1 MSRDR
6 KVNWI
11 KLSAALLVSIAVS
24 NHCFALLGGNAF
36 DYPDRLRKE
45 KMKLVP
51 EDKRGDRD
59 AEFKAFYPCYT
70 NGWYDGMYIPTNTF
84 QASGE
89 DILKNVH
96 VISEP
101 DGDETF
107 EFCGVVFGRPMS
119 EQKGKSKSSGWS
131 PNGRSNG
138 IFMRLSEPLGRLCSA
153 AYETGPNF
161 VLEELDFSLR
171 GESQEAFERILVE
184 TVAELELRYV
194 KGRLKGWAT
203 AGCAWPFSAL
213 FFSIDRPKCKVTFSL
228 TQALLEDHSKA
239 RGAKFKVRWEQ
250 KKTDEDKKSKDVLIQ

>member
-1 MSRDR
+1 M
-6 KVNWI
+6 NLI
-11 KLSAALLVSIAVS
+11 KLSVALLFGITFS
-24 NHCFALLGGNAF
+24 NHCFALLGGDAF
-36 DYPDRLRKE
+36 NYPDRLLKE

-96 VISEP
+96 VIYEP
-101 DGDETF
+101 DGEETF
-107 EFCGVVFGRPMS
+107 EFCGAVFGRPMS
-119 EQKGKSKSSGWS
+119 EQKGKSKSSGYS

-138 IFMRLSEPLGRLCSA
+138 IFMKLPEPLGMLRGA
-153 AYETGPNF
+153 TYQTGPNF
-161 VLEELDFSLR
+161 VLEELEFALGGD
-171 GESQEAFERILVE
+171 SQEAFERRLVE
-184 TVAELELRYV
+184 TVAELESRYI

-213 FFSIDRPKCKVTFSL
+213 FFSIDRPKCKITFSL

-239 RGAKFKVRWEQ
+239 RRANFKVRWEQ
-250 KKTDEDKKSKDVLIQ
+250 KKTDAEKKAEETKSPEKK